1 MLVGSVGPFLLETR
15 MRVALV
21 HDYLTQYGGAERV
34 LEVLHSMYP
43 DATVYTSL
51 YEPGGVPDAF
61 GRWDIRTSALSRV
74 PGANRDHRIWTPL
87 YPFIFRRIGEQK
99 IGDVDLVIADS
110 SAWSH
115 HAQPASHIPMICYC
129 HSPARFLYEDDD
141 YLKAVRYPWPLRM
154 LTEVLFR
161 ALRRHDQRAA
171 RKVTRFVANSEEV
184 RRRIRETWGQE
195 AVVIHPPID
204 VDRFRPTTP
213 VQPED
218 WYLVVSRLVP
228 HKWIDLAV
236 QASTA
241 ANVPL
246 KVIGAGR
253 AEGSLR
259 QMAGPTVEFLGELS
273 DDEVVAYMQRCKALI
288 LPGVEDFGMTAV
300 EAQAAGRPV
309 IAAGAGGALE
319 TVIPGVTGLHFEPH
333 NEAQLAA
340 LLKQDHDW
348 DTEAIFANAAR
359 FRREVFE
366 EKMRA
371 LVDEVVA
378 KR

>member
-1 MLVGSVGPFLLETR
+1 

-43 DATVYTSL
+43 EAPVFTSL
-51 YEPGGVPDAF
+51 FAPGELPVNF
-61 GRWDIRTSALSRV
+61 RSWEIRTSRLARL
-74 PGANRDHRIWTPL
+74 PGANRDHRLWTLL
-87 YPFIFRRIGEQK
+87 YPLVFREIGKRLGEF
-99 IGDVDLVIADS
+99 DVVIADS

-115 HAQPASHIPMICYC
+115 LAQPAGDTPMICYC

-141 YLKAVRYPWPLRM
+141 YLEAVRYPRPIRM
-154 LTEVLFR
+154 VTDAIFR
-161 ALRRHDQRAA
+161 ALRANDQRAG
-171 RKVTRFVANSEEV
+171 RRVTRFVANSEEV
-184 RRRIRETWGQE
+184 RRRIRRTWDQD

-204 VDRFRPTTP
+204 VARFRPAAL
-213 VQPED
+213 VAPED

-236 QASTA
+236 RASTA
-241 ANVPL
+241 ANAPL

-253 AEGSLR
+253 AEASLR
-259 QMAGPTVEFLGELS
+259 RMAGPTVEFLGELS
-273 DDEVVAYMQRCKALI
+273 DAEVVSHMQRCKALI

-319 TVIPGVTGLHFEPH
+319 TVIDGVTGLHFEPH
-333 NEAQLAA
+333 NEAQLSA
-340 LLKQDHDW
+340 LLRKGNGHLW
-348 DTEAIFANAAR
+348 DTDVILENAGR
-359 FRREVFE
+359 FRRSVFE
-366 EKMRA
+366 EKMAA
-371 LVDEVVA
+371 LVDEVIA
-378 KR
+378 NRR

>member
-1 MLVGSVGPFLLETR
+1 MLPETQ

-43 DATVYTSL
+43 DAPVFTSL
-51 YEPGGVPDAF
+51 FAPDELPTSFAS
-61 GRWDIRTSALSRV
+61 WDIHTSPLARL
-74 PGANRDHRIWTPL
+74 PGANRDHRVWTLL
-87 YPFIFRRIGEQK
+87 YPLVFREIARHLHGF
-99 IGDVDLVIADS
+99 DVVIADS

-115 HAQPASHIPMICYC
+115 LAQPDDGTPVICYC

-141 YLKAVRYPWPLRM
+141 YLKAVRYPRPLKM
-154 LTEVLFR
+154 VTDVVFR
-161 ALRRHDQRAA
+161 ALRANDQRAG
-171 RKVTRFVANSEEV
+171 RTVTRFVANSEEV
-184 RRRIRETWGQE
+184 RRRIRRTWDQD
-195 AVVIHPPID
+195 ATVIHPPID
-204 VDRFRPTTP
+204 VGRFSP
-213 VQPED
+213 VAPVEPED

-236 QASTA
+236 RASTS
-241 ANVPL
+241 ANVPV

-253 AEGSLR
+253 AEASLR
-259 QMAGPTVEFLGELS
+259 EMAGPTVEFLGELS
-273 DDEVVAYMQRCKALI
+273 DEEVVTYMQRCKALI

-319 TVIPGVTGLHFEPH
+319 TVISGVTGLHFEPH
-333 NEAQLAA
+333 NESQLAA
-340 LLKQDHDW
+340 ILREGNGHHW
-348 DTEAIFANAAR
+348 DTDVIQQNAAR
-359 FRREVFE
+359 FRRAVFE
-366 EKMRA
+366 EKMAA

-378 KR
+378 QR

>member
-1 MLVGSVGPFLLETR
+1 MLPEIR

-43 DATVYTSL
+43 EAPVFTSL
-51 YEPGGVPDAF
+51 FAPGELPAEFSD
-61 GRWDIRTSALSRV
+61 WDIRTSILSGV
-74 PGANRDHRIWTPL
+74 PGAKRDHRLWTLL
-87 YPFIFRRIGEQK
+87 YPLMFRK
-99 IGDVDLVIADS
+99 IGKELGEDQFDVVIADS

-115 HAQPASHIPMICYC
+115 LAQPPDGTPVICYC

-141 YLKAVRYPWPLRM
+141 YLQAVRYPRPVRM
-154 LTEVLFR
+154 VTDTVFR
-161 ALRRHDQRAA
+161 ALRANDQRAA
-171 RKVTRFVANSEEV
+171 RRVTRFVANSEEV
-184 RRRIRETWGQE
+184 RRRIRQTWDKD
-195 AVVIHPPID
+195 AVVIHPPVD
-204 VDRFRPTTP
+204 VERFRPATS
-213 VQPED
+213 VEPED

-236 QASTA
+236 RASTA

-253 AEGSLR
+253 AEASLR
-259 QMAGPTVEFLGELS
+259 GMAGPTVEFLGELS
-273 DDEVVAYMQRCKALI
+273 DEEVVSHMQRCKALI

-309 IAAGAGGALE
+309 IAAGDGGAME
-319 TVIPGVTGLHFEPH
+319 TVIDGVTGLHFEPH
-333 NEAQLAA
+333 NESELTA
-340 LLKQDHDW
+340 LLRKGNGHVW
-348 DTEAIFANAAR
+348 DTSVILDNASR

-366 EKMRA
+366 EKMAA
-371 LVDEVVA
+371 LVDEVVG
-378 KR
+378 RP

>member
-1 MLVGSVGPFLLETR
+1 

-43 DATVYTSL
+43 DAPVFTSL
-51 YEPGGVPDAF
+51 YAPADLPRAF
-61 GRWDIRTSALSRV
+61 SSWDIATSFLARL
-74 PGANRDHRIWTPL
+74 PGANRDHRLWTLL
-87 YPFIFRRIGEQK
+87 YPLIFRDIGARK
-99 IGDVDLVIADS
+99 LRDFDVIIADS
-110 SAWSH
+110 SAWAH
-115 HAQPASHIPMICYC
+115 LAQPAQDIPMICYC
-129 HSPARFLYEDDD
+129 HSPARFLYGDDD
-141 YLKAVRYPWPLRM
+141 YLEAIRSPRPVRMVTDSVFRVLRG
-154 LTEVLFR
+154 V
-161 ALRRHDQRAA
+161 DQRAG

-184 RRRIRETWGQE
+184 RRRIRKTWGAE
-195 AVVIHPPID
+195 ADVIHPPID
-204 VDRFRPTTP
+204 VERFRPSAP
-213 VQPED
+213 VAAED

-236 QASTA
+236 RASTA

-253 AEGSLR
+253 AKHSLR
-259 QMAGPTVEFLGELS
+259 QMAGPTVEFLGELD
-273 DDEVVAYMQRCKALI
+273 DDEVVDYMQRCKALI

-319 TVIPGVTGLHFEPH
+319 TVIAGVTGLLFEPH

-340 LLKQDHDW
+340 LLKEDHVW
-348 DTEAIFANAAR
+348 DTDAILANAAR

-366 EKMRA
+366 EKMAA
-371 LVDEVVA
+371 LVNEVVS
-378 KR
+378 RSGPVPR